1 MRHNKNFNH
10 LGRTKAHREAMLC
23 NMASSLILH
32 KRITTTV
39 AKAKALRVFVEP
51 VITRAK
57 TDTMHSR
64 RMAFADLRNKEA
76 VKELF
81 GVVADKVATRP
92 GGYTR
97 IIRTGLRLG
106 DSASMCFIELVDFNE
121 DMAAATPIGGRNGA
135 AAKSGKTRRS
145 RRRGG
150 AKKAQGTAAEVK
162 AEKKET
168 APVAEE
174 TAAPATEEAASEA
187 QATPEAEA

>member
-174 TAAPATEEAASEA
+174 TAAPATEEA
-187 QATPEAEA
+187 TPEAEA